1 MKIIANKTH
10 KPIKVP
16 LPGGKFLHLGPNKS
30 GNIAEHAA
38 DQPAVK
44 RLVKSGDIE
53 IYEEGSQP
61 QAVGAGKSAPG
72 QASTHGHVQNTMMR
86 PKGDR

>member
-1 MKIIANKTH
+1 MIITNKTH

-30 GNIAEHAA
+30 GQIAERAA
-38 DQPAVK
+38 EAPAVK
-44 RLVKSGDIE
+44 RLVKSKEIE
-53 IYEEGSQP
+53 ITSEGNQV
-61 QAVGAGKSAPG
+61 QAVGAGKSSAG
-72 QASTHGHVQNTMMR
+72 AEATHGHIPNTMMR